1 LAGRGV
7 EQGLLELWQS
17 DHLGN
22 SVKAHVIDDR
32 YRPMVRV
39 AEIEDMKRKLEELGD
54 FKASRNG

>member
-1 LAGRGV
+1 M
-7 EQGLLELWQS
+7 ELWQS